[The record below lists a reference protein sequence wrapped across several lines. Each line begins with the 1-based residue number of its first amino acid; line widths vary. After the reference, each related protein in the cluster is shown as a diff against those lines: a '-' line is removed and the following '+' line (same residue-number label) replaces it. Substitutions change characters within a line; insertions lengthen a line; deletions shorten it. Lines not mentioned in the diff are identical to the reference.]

1 MTIAGQA
8 FSELLIDCKE
18 DRTLWAVL
26 IGMLREA
33 AYRWFV
39 GASLA
44 TSNRVTVG
52 STPAASKTAH
62 ARAVET
68 DARHESSSSR
78 LRQTLTIRQV
88 SLSSALRRSDSAIPG
103 GSRLLS
109 HAATRSLTRSGST

>member
-39 GASLA
+39 GSQPSYL
-44 TSNRVTVG
+44 
-52 STPAASKTAH
+52 
-62 ARAVET
+62 E
-68 DARHESSSSR
+68 
-78 LRQTLTIRQV
+78 
-88 SLSSALRRSDSAIPG
+88 
-103 GSRLLS
+103 
-109 HAATRSLTRSGST
+109 